1 MRKPGTLRNS
11 LEKCSLEIGARI
23 GTTDP
28 VPNLNYLFDH
38 IEFVSISD
46 SSSFKTKLPGS
57 IVPPLIGCKCGD
69 QMALALITNLATR

>member
-38 IEFVSISD
+38 IEFVSIL
-46 SSSFKTKLPGS
+46 SSSSSAAQRQGTPP
-57 IVPPLIGCKCGD
+57 IVKDRRQQEQLTSG
-69 QMALALITNLATR
+69 QVS